1 MPHPT
6 TTSPRIT
13 TPAAPPNA
21 LQRFLALELGGSR
34 VPKKQMMLFTR
45 RLSSLLHS
53 GLTPSHALTVLRR
66 RLAQKALRR
75 VIDQVTVRVQS
86 GSTLADAMEEHP
98 KVFPPTYVASVS
110 VGERTGSLDVVL
122 KRMATALHRTQQ
134 VRAKIKSAAIYPLF
148 VLGAL
153 GIVGWYMLT
162 KIMPQFADIF
172 ADAGVELPAVTRSL
186 LWASASATRLGPGI
200 LLVLAGVAMGL
211 RQLYAQEG
219 IKRATDR
226 FLVKLPVI
234 GPLAEGGAMAQYCR
248 MFSTM
253 LFSGVGVS
261 SAMRMSADTL
271 GNYYLADA
279 IRAAATNVGAGM
291 RVEEAL
297 ERTRAIPA
305 EVLSSTNVGETGGT
319 LPEQMDLLAEYYEE
333 FVLEEVDT
341 AAKLVEPVLILLVFG
356 LVATLVFGI
365 YLPLFKV
372 ARLGG

>member
-1 MPHPT
+1 MPAT
-6 TTSPRIT
+6 TTTQQSVVR
-13 TPAAPPNA
+13 
-21 LQRFLALELGGSR
+21 RFLALEIGGAR

-45 RLSSLLHS
+45 RLASLLHS
-53 GLTPSHALTVLRR
+53 GLTPAHALAVIRR
-66 RLAQKALRR
+66 RLPQKGLRR
-75 VIDQVTVRVQS
+75 VVDQVTVRVQS

-98 KVFPPTYVASVS
+98 KVFAPTYVASVS

-122 KRMATALHRTQQ
+122 RRMAVALHRTQQ
-134 VRAKIKSAAIYPLF
+134 VRARIRSAAIYPLF

-162 KIMPQFADIF
+162 KIMPQFATIF

-186 LWASASATRLGPGI
+186 LWASATAARLGPGI
-200 LLVLAGVAMGL
+200 LVIVVGVGMGV
-211 RQLYAQEG
+211 RQLYARAG
-219 IKRATDR
+219 VRRATDR
-226 FLVKLPVI
+226 FLVKIPVV

-271 GNYYLADA
+271 GNHHLAEA
-279 IRAAATNVGAGM
+279 IRAAATHVGAGM

-297 ERTRAIPA
+297 ERTGAIPA

-341 AAKLVEPVLILLVFG
+341 AAKLVEPILILLVFG
-356 LVATLVFGI
+356 LVSTLVFGI